1 MIASSDENDLIL
13 WDINDPESIYM
24 IKGHNDLIKGL
35 CHIEGNKFA
44 SVSKDNTLKI
54 WE

>member
-1 MIASSDENDLIL
+1 MTSSDENDLIL

-24 IKGHNDLIKGL
+24 IKGHNNLIKSL
-35 CHIEGNKFA
+35 CLLEGNKFA
-44 SVSKDNTLKI
+44 SVDKDHILKI